1 MRQLYLVAG
10 VTMAGVSSIFALFA
24 ELEKRYGLS
33 TTSIGWIAGSAFLAS
48 LVAQLWLSRYADR
61 GHAAT
66 LLRLGVLASAVGLLW
81 FAVATEVWQFIPA
94 RALLG
99 AGVGMIV
106 PPARR
111 AIVVGA
117 DGNSGERLGT
127 FYASYL
133 AGFVFGPPIAGA
145 LTVLGDVRLPFAV
158 LGGLTLLTLLSIVR
172 LSLPEGDPVSGGLNR
187 ADRRVL
193 RRLLT
198 QRRVVA
204 ALLVIVS
211 FRYSIGVF
219 EPLWATHLDDL
230 GASTSVVTLSLTFF
244 ALPMLLV
251 ARPAGRLSDRV
262 GARWASL
269 LAALATVPMMA
280 TYGYVGVVWIIFAV
294 AIPHGLMEAILSP
307 GSQAAIAEAAPNRDA
322 ASAQGL
328 AEASGSA
335 AAATGAFT
343 APALFDLLGPGP
355 AWLIAALVM
364 AGLLTTSWVMDPP
377 TRPSVGRMREGSATT
392 GWPVTLRRGQKLE
405 APVMAGSG
413 GESAGEPLATID
425 REGDAGDEPGLVA
438 VEEERSVGDVPS

>member
-10 VTMAGVSSIFALFA
+10 VTMAGVSAVFALFA

-33 TTSIGWIAGSAFLAS
+33 TTSLGWIAGSAFIAS
-48 LVAQLWLSRYADR
+48 LIAQLWLSRYADR
-61 GHAAT
+61 GYAAT

-81 FAVATEVWQFIPA
+81 FAVATDVWQFVAA

-111 AIVVGA
+111 AMVVGA

-145 LTVLGDVRLPFAV
+145 LTILGDVRLPFAV
-158 LGGLTLLTLLSIVR
+158 FGVITLATLLSIVR
-172 LSLPEGDPVSGGLNR
+172 LELPEGATGDG
-187 ADRRVL
+187 ADGADKRVL
-193 RRLLT
+193 RRLLA
-198 QRRVVA
+198 QRRIVA
-204 ALLVIVS
+204 ALLVVVS

-230 GASTSVVTLSLTFF
+230 GASTTVVTLSLTFF

-262 GARWASL
+262 GPRWASL

-280 TYGYVGVVWIIFAV
+280 TYGYAGVVWIIFLV

-307 GSQAAIAEAAPNRDA
+307 GSQAAIAEAAPDSDA

-328 AEASGSA
+328 AEASGSGA
-335 AAATGAFT
+335 AAIGAFT
-343 APALFDLLGPGP
+343 APALFDLLGAGP

-364 AGLLTTSWVMDPP
+364 GGLLATSWLLDPP
-377 TRPSVGRMREGSATT
+377 RRPTSTVPLDLADATSS
-392 GWPVTLRRGQKLE
+392 K
-405 APVMAGSG
+405 
-413 GESAGEPLATID
+413 
-425 REGDAGDEPGLVA
+425 
-438 VEEERSVGDVPS
+438 

>member
-10 VTMAGVSSIFALFA
+10 VTMAGVSAVFALFA
-24 ELEKRYGLS
+24 ELEKRYDLS
-33 TTSIGWIAGSAFLAS
+33 TTSLGWIAGSAFIAS
-48 LVAQLWLSRYADR
+48 LIAQLWLSRYADR

-66 LLRLGVLASAVGLLW
+66 LLRLGVLAAAVGLIW
-81 FAVATEVWQFIPA
+81 FAAATEVWQFVSA

-111 AIVVGA
+111 AIVISA

-145 LTVLGDVRLPFAV
+145 LTIVGDVRLPFAV
-158 LGGLTLLTLLSIVR
+158 FGVLTFLTLLSILR
-172 LSLPEGDPVSGGLNR
+172 MELPEGRPVVGATGDSAEAA
-187 ADRRVL
+187 ADKRVL
-193 RRLLT
+193 RRLLVE
-198 QRRVVA
+198 RRIVA
-204 ALLVIVS
+204 ALLVVVS

-230 GASTSVVTLSLTFF
+230 GASTTTVTLSLTFF

-262 GARWASL
+262 GPRWASL

-280 TYGYVGVVWIIFAV
+280 IYGYVGVVWIIFAV

-307 GSQAAIAEAAPNRDA
+307 GSQAAIAEAAPDEDA

-335 AAATGAFT
+335 AAAIGAFT
-343 APALFDLLGPGP
+343 APALFDLLGAGP
-355 AWLIAALVM
+355 AWLIAAIVM
-364 AGLLTTSWVMDPP
+364 GGLLATSWLLDPP
-377 TRPSVGRMREGSATT
+377 RRSSGSARE
-392 GWPVTLRRGQKLE
+392 TLT
-405 APVMAGSG
+405 
-413 GESAGEPLATID
+413 TID
-425 REGDAGDEPGLVA
+425 RQGDAGDEASLVA
-438 VEEERSVGDVPS
+438 VEEQRRVGDIPT